1 MSTESKPL
9 PTSTQFPKKDLAAVL
24 DLCRKLNAEQQ
35 FSELLKIMS
44 QEAAKILQAESTSIL
59 IYDREHCELVSFV
72 TLDGVPIRFDARLG
86 IAGSALMNETPIIVA
101 NAHEDDRFYPGI
113 DRLSRKRTRTVLA
126 VPLRCSSGEIIGVFE
141 AINKKGGPFSRRDLE
156 LGTFLVEQT
165 APVVETAQI
174 LHLVSQQRDQL
185 SQVNAQL
192 WKEME
197 GRFATQNLIGTS
209 PRVQNIIRL
218 IDQVR
223 DSSVDVLITGE
234 NGTGKELVAKAI
246 HYNSLRAKFPFVAL
260 NCAAL
265 PENLLESELFGIEK
279 GVATGV
285 EARIGKFE
293 QANEGTLFLD
303 EIGDLGKGAQGK
315 ILRVL
320 QERIVERVGGR
331 TNIPIDVRVVAAT
344 NKKLEEAISHG
355 DFREDLYYRLK
366 IIHIQTPS
374 LREIPGDISMLANFF
389 LNKYC
394 QEMRADPK
402 RFSPSALKRM
412 ESYFWPGNVRQ
423 LENEIKRIVVTVR
436 RTTVTVDDLEDNIRF
451 GKSFQHSGILTQGQ
465 TIHEA
470 VEDLEKRM
478 IQEALRSCHHNQ
490 VQSAKLIGLSRQG
503 LIKKIKR
510 YGIGAP

>member
-1 MSTESKPL
+1 MHSKTLTPPSQLPRTE
-9 PTSTQFPKKDLAAVL
+9 LAAVL
-24 DLCRKLNAEQQ
+24 DLCRKLNAERN
-35 FSELLKIMS
+35 FPELLKVLS

-72 TLDGVPIRFDARLG
+72 TFDGVPIRLDARLG
-86 IAGSALMNETPIIVA
+86 IAGAALMNGTPINVA
-101 NAHEDDRFYPGI
+101 NAQEDSRFYSGI
-113 DRLSRKRTRTVLA
+113 DKAAKKRTRSLLA
-126 VPLRCSSGEIIGVFE
+126 VPLKDSAGESLGVFE
-141 AINKKGGPFSRRDLE
+141 AMNKKKGGAFSRADVDLAVY
-156 LGTFLVEQT
+156 LVSN
-165 APVVETAQI
+165 ACPAIETAQI

-209 PRVQNIIRL
+209 PKVQNIIRL

-223 DSSVDVLITGE
+223 DSAVDVLITGE

-246 HYNSLRAKFPFVAL
+246 HYNSLRAKFPLVAL

-285 EARIGKFE
+285 DARLGKLE
-293 QANEGTLFLD
+293 QAHEGTLFLD
-303 EIGDLGKGAQGK
+303 EIGDLGKGAQAK

-320 QERIVERVGGR
+320 QERAIEHVGGR
-331 TNIPIDVRVVAAT
+331 ANIPIDVRIIAAT
-344 NKKLEEAISHG
+344 NKNLEEAIEEG
-355 DFREDLYYRLK
+355 VFREDLYYRLK
-366 IIHIQTPS
+366 IIHIHTPA
-374 LREIPGDISMLANFF
+374 LREIPDDIPMLANFF

-394 QEMRADPK
+394 QEMRADSK
-402 RFSPSALKRM
+402 RFSPSAMKRM
-412 ESYFWPGNVRQ
+412 ESYCWPGNVRQ
-423 LENEIKRIVVTVR
+423 LENEIKRLVVTVR
-436 RTTVTVDDLEDNIRF
+436 RSIITGDDLEESIRV
-451 GKSFQHSGILTQGQ
+451 GKVLRHSGTLTHGQ
-465 TIHEA
+465 SIHEA

-478 IQEALRSCHHNQ
+478 ILEALQSCHYNQ
-490 VQSAKLIGLSRQG
+490 VQSAKLLDLSRQG

-510 YGIGAP
+510 YGIKGS

>member
-1 MSTESKPL
+1 MKTDSKTL
-9 PTSTQFPKKDLAAVL
+9 PHSSQLPKKDLTSVL

-35 FSELLKIMS
+35 FPKFLKLLS
-44 QEAAKILQAESTSIL
+44 LEAAKILQAESTSIL
-59 IYDREHCELVSFV
+59 IYDLEHCELVSFV
-72 TLDGVPIRFDARLG
+72 TVDGVPIRFDARLG
-86 IAGSALMNETPIIVA
+86 IAGSALMKGTPIIVA
-101 NAHEDDRFYPGI
+101 KAQQDSRFYPGI
-113 DRLSRKRTRTVLA
+113 DRLAHMRTRCVLA
-126 VPLRCSSGEIIGVFE
+126 IPLRSNSGDIIGVFE
-141 AINKKGGPFSRRDLE
+141 AINKKGGSFSRRDLA
-156 LGTFLVEQT
+156 LGTFLVDQT
-165 APVVETAQI
+165 APAVETAQI
-174 LHLVSQQRDQL
+174 LQLVTQQRDQL

-209 PRVQNIIRL
+209 PKVQNIIRL

-223 DSSVDVLITGE
+223 DASVDVLIAGE

-285 EARIGKFE
+285 DARIGKFE
-293 QANEGTLFLD
+293 QANGGTIFLD
-303 EIGDLGKGAQGK
+303 EIGDLGKRAQAK

-320 QERIVERVGGR
+320 QERVFERVGGR
-331 TNIPIDVRVVAAT
+331 TNIPIDVRVIAAT
-344 NKKLEEAISHG
+344 NKKLEEAISQG

-374 LREIPGDISMLANFF
+374 LREIPDDIPMLANFF
-389 LNKYC
+389 LHKYC
-394 QEMRADPK
+394 QEMRTDSK

-436 RTTVTVDDLEDNIRF
+436 RTTVTVDDLEDSIRF
-451 GKSFQHSGILTQGQ
+451 GKGLQHSGALTHGR

-470 VEDLEKRM
+470 VEDLETRM
-478 IQEALRSCHHNQ
+478 IQEALQSCHYNQ
-490 VQSAKLIGLSRQG
+490 VQTAILLGLSRQG

-510 YGIGAP
+510 YGIGEP